1 MFIGFF
7 DFCLELMDG
16 YKIWL
21 VCTVIMCL
29 LLLKFQYSSMLE
41 IHNDDSDYPDDDEF
55 DDEEPAV
62 EAGEKQAKEEPV
74 VQAQASRETETVVEE
89 EIIVNQATEEFED
102 SEMENAP
109 VSEHV
114 KTSSAGTEPAIEMPP
129 AVEISGEKEVTVEL
143 TPQQQKID
151 NILTFLSITFCFF
164 VFSGL
169 IMKILL
175 FILGLIL
182 TFVGGIFESILGIV
196 LAVIFFI
203 LLAFIL

>member
-1 MFIGFF
+1 M
-7 DFCLELMDG
+7 E
-16 YKIWL
+16 
-21 VCTVIMCL
+21 
-29 LLLKFQYSSMLE
+29 
-41 IHNDDSDYPDDDEF
+41 N
-55 DDEEPAV
+55 
-62 EAGEKQAKEEPV
+62 EPV
-74 VQAQASRETETVVEE
+74 SG
-89 EIIVNQATEEFED
+89 
-102 SEMENAP
+102 
-109 VSEHV
+109 HV
-114 KTSSAGTEPAIEMPP
+114 KEASAGIEPAIEMPP
-129 AVEISGEKEVTVEL
+129 AVEISGEKEVVVEL

-182 TFVGGIFESILGIV
+182 TFIGGIFESILGIV

>member
-7 DFCLELMDG
+7 DFCLELMSG

-21 VCTVIMCL
+21 IFTVILCMI
-29 LLLKFQYSSMLE
+29 LLKFGYAFMLE
-41 IHNDDSDYPDDDEF
+41 IHNEDYPDGF
-55 DDEEPAV
+55 DDEDDLED
-62 EAGEKQAKEEPV
+62 EKAEEERTNEDLDNEKSEVKEEPIV
-74 VQAQASRETETVVEE
+74 EEQTLKESEDPVVEDLPITE
-89 EIIVNQATEEFED
+89 PSIVSQ
-102 SEMENAP
+102 P
-109 VSEHV
+109 
-114 KTSSAGTEPAIEMPP
+114 GTELV
-129 AVEISGEKEVTVEL
+129 VETPSDISDEEQEVEL

>member
-1 MFIGFF
+1 M
-7 DFCLELMDG
+7 E
-16 YKIWL
+16 
-21 VCTVIMCL
+21 
-29 LLLKFQYSSMLE
+29 
-41 IHNDDSDYPDDDEF
+41 N
-55 DDEEPAV
+55 
-62 EAGEKQAKEEPV
+62 EPV
-74 VQAQASRETETVVEE
+74 SG
-89 EIIVNQATEEFED
+89 
-102 SEMENAP
+102 
-109 VSEHV
+109 HV
-114 KTSSAGTEPAIEMPP
+114 KAASAGIEPAIEMPP
-129 AVEISGEKEVTVEL
+129 AVEFSDEKEVAVEL

-182 TFVGGIFESILGIV
+182 TFIGGIFESILGIV

>member
-7 DFCLELMDG
+7 DFCLELMSG

-21 VCTVIMCL
+21 IFTVVLCVI
-29 LLLKFQYSSMLE
+29 LLKFGYTFMLE
-41 IHNDDSDYPDDDEF
+41 IHNEDYPDEF
-55 DDEEPAV
+55 DDEDDLED
-62 EAGEKQAKEEPV
+62 EKTEEERTNEDSENEKSEAKEEPIV
-74 VQAQASRETETVVEE
+74 EEQTDTEQTPEENEDTVVEDLPVAE
-89 EIIVNQATEEFED
+89 PSIVSQ
-102 SEMENAP
+102 P
-109 VSEHV
+109 
-114 KTSSAGTEPAIEMPP
+114 GTEL
-129 AVEISGEKEVTVEL
+129 AVETPSDISDDEQEVEL

>member
-41 IHNDDSDYPDDDEF
+41 IHNDDSDYPDEF
-55 DDEEPAV
+55 DDEEPDDE
-62 EAGEKQAKEEPV
+62 EAGEKQANEDPV
-74 VQAQASRETETVVEE
+74 VEAQISRETETIVKEE
-89 EIIVNQATEEFED
+89 KIVNQATEEFED
-102 SEMENAP
+102 SEMENVP
-109 VSEHV
+109 VSKHA
-114 KTSSAGTEPAIEMPP
+114 KISSAGTESAEMPP
-129 AVEISGEKEVTVEL
+129 AVELSGEKEVAVEL

-182 TFVGGIFESILGIV
+182 TFVGGIFESILGIDE
-196 LAVIFFI
+196 
-203 LLAFIL
+203 

>member
-7 DFCLELMDG
+7 DFCLELMSG

-21 VCTVIMCL
+21 IFTVVLCVI
-29 LLLKFQYSSMLE
+29 LLKFGYTFMLE
-41 IHNDDSDYPDDDEF
+41 IHNEDYPDEF
-55 DDEEPAV
+55 DDEDDLED
-62 EAGEKQAKEEPV
+62 EKTEEERTNEDSENEKSEAKEEPIV
-74 VQAQASRETETVVEE
+74 EEQTDTEQTPEENEDTVVEDLPVAE
-89 EIIVNQATEEFED
+89 PSIVSQ
-102 SEMENAP
+102 P
-109 VSEHV
+109 
-114 KTSSAGTEPAIEMPP
+114 GTEL
-129 AVEISGEKEVTVEL
+129 AVETPSDISDDEQEVEL

-169 IMKILL
+169 LMKILL